1 MWCSTFFFLEKS
13 FTRFTSFLI
22 LWIFTL
28 LYPTSLF
35 WFDEKLLVNFK
46 FIELGKNWYIV
57 KFHWW
62 CCLNFSFVCPS
73 RFFYPVLSYKY
84 HELSYLSYVLLAHV
98 WVCVPFTRLL
108 AYPTCFVHSFAI
120 SNESDF
126 TVLLKKNNSLVSF
139 LFSWLMH
146 RLPSIISTRCMLKFL
161 DVFG

>member
-1 MWCSTFFFLEKS
+1 MFSQISLLIVLIYNHYDRFRLSCLHILFCLHHSIKVNVMFDIFFLEKS

-62 CCLNFSFVCPS
+62 CCLDFSFCFVL
-73 RFFYPVLSYKY
+73 RGFYPVLSYQY

-98 WVCVPFTRLL
+98 
-108 AYPTCFVHSFAI
+108 
-120 SNESDF
+120 
-126 TVLLKKNNSLVSF
+126 
-139 LFSWLMH
+139 
-146 RLPSIISTRCMLKFL
+146 
-161 DVFG
+161 